1 MYMSLFSIFVVA
13 ALFVSLCDSFLS
25 KGQHVICDVS
35 PKDLHVVEDSSVELV
50 CQTSCSNHGK
60 IFWTLNGEHIN
71 ESLSKTI
78 NATHTVLSLRNFTQS
93 SAAVQCHS
101 SYGNQL
107 LGGVTIRTYSKPK
120 NITCVLHYDVNK
132 PNSVPKLFTCSWKH
146 RMDPLQT
153 ANYTILNNSSN
164 EICKSQVASC
174 THNCTHLADD
184 IVAYMYFSKLYT
196 IKVRAKT
203 QYGETDS
210 DPYVFDPHS
219 ITKINPPKNLKITPS
234 SEHLSVKWT
243 IDEPRCQVKYYKTS
257 EPDKAPEVLWT
268 NQSDF
273 TATIEEVESCI
284 NYNVS
289 VRCASERG
297 LWSEWSPEKTALTK
311 LSRSRIRMRLWRK
324 VAEPGKNG
332 KRKVHLMWKGI
343 PSTCREAFTVKQ
355 VAYNDNTTT
364 GNYTYTSCGS
374 SSCDVDVDHRSHR
387 LYLTVS
393 DSGALLDSVYVPA
406 VGDAGLPQVWSIKT
420 TKHRMKGVIQVS
432 WNVSEKPIS
441 SYIIDWTHD
450 GRQYAWKETTFTNA
464 TLFGLLHRTPYS
476 ITVTPL
482 FNDITGHSIHANPFC
497 SSIGVPEH
505 IAVKVEDVDDKSAFV
520 KWYMKSQYTC
530 SDVDTYT
537 IFYEA
542 QGLQQNVSVSGSEN
556 GVWLKDLKPKTHYN
570 VRVEATGDNETDM
583 SSTVY
588 FITNKFDPRLV
599 NALTICGFILVFL
612 VLSIGLTC
620 AIQWKK
626 FNDKPVPNPRLST
639 VAKWLTQSHEKVEGF
654 FQPPTDQIE
663 NQVVTEETQRNR
675 GAPLT
680 PVRNGNDCDPSFSSL
695 QENEPEE
702 RFSETSETQ
711 LLSSPEGSM
720 VFSSSQSSPYRS
732 QDNAEPLLPQVE
744 KPSKTDLGKKQE
756 KTQTKSLYI
765 SLNMFEQNDVR

>member
-1 MYMSLFSIFVVA
+1 MHMPLFSIFVVA
-13 ALFVSLCDSFLS
+13 ALFISLCNSFLF
-25 KGQHVICDVS
+25 KGQHVICNVY
-35 PKDLHVVEDSSVELV
+35 PKDLYVEEDSSVEIV

-60 IFWTLNGEHIN
+60 IFWTLNGKNIN

-93 SAAVQCHS
+93 SAVVQCHS

-120 NITCVLHYDVNK
+120 NITCVLHYNVNG
-132 PNSVPKLFTCSWKH
+132 PNGVPKLFTCSWKH
-146 RMDPLQT
+146 HMDFLQT
-153 ANYTILNNSSN
+153 ANYTILTDSLK

-174 THNCTHLADD
+174 THNCTHLVNPDD
-184 IVAYMYFSKLYT
+184 IVNYMYYSNLYT
-196 IKVRAKT
+196 IKVRART

-210 DPYVFDPHS
+210 DPYVFDPRS
-219 ITKINPPKNLKITPS
+219 ITKINPPKNLKIIPS
-234 SEHLSVKWT
+234 SEHLLVKWVT
-243 IDEPRCQVKYYKTS
+243 DEPRCQVKYYKTS

-268 NQSDF
+268 NRSDF
-273 TATIEEVESCI
+273 SATIKEVESCI
-284 NYNVS
+284 NYNIS

-311 LSRSRIRMRLWRK
+311 LNRSRIRMQLWRK
-324 VAEPGKNG
+324 VAELEKNG

-355 VAYNDNTTT
+355 VAYKDNTITE
-364 GNYTYTSCGS
+364 NYTYTSCGS

-387 LYLTVS
+387 FYLAVS
-393 DSGALLDSVYVPA
+393 SNGALLDSVNVPA
-406 VGDAGLPQVWSIKT
+406 VGDMGLPEVWNIQT
-420 TKHRMKGVIQVS
+420 TKHRMGGVIQVS
-432 WNVSEKPIS
+432 WNVSQKPIS

-450 GRQYAWKETTFTNA
+450 GQQYYWKETIFTKA
-464 TLFGLLHRTPYS
+464 TLFGLLLRTPYK

-482 FNDITGHSIHANPFC
+482 FNDITGHSIHTNPFC
-497 SSIGVPEH
+497 SSMGVPEH
-505 IAVKVEDVDDKSAFV
+505 IFVTVEEADDKSAFV
-520 KWYMKSQYTC
+520 KWHTKSQYTC
-530 SDVDTYT
+530 SNVDTYI

-542 QGLQQNVSVSGSEN
+542 QGLQHNVSVSGSED
-556 GVWLKDLKPKTHYN
+556 GVWLKDLKPNTHYN
-570 VRVEATGDNETDM
+570 VKVEATSDNETDM

-588 FITNKFDPRLV
+588 FRTNRFDPRLIKAV
-599 NALTICGFILVFL
+599 SICGGILVIL

-626 FNDKPVPNPRLST
+626 FNDKPVPNPRLSS

-654 FQPPTDQIE
+654 FQPPTDQFE
-663 NQVVTEETQRNR
+663 NQVVTDKTQRNR

-680 PVRNGNDCDPSFSSL
+680 PVRNGNNCDPSFSSIR
-695 QENEPEE
+695 ENEPEE
-702 RFSETSETQ
+702 RFSDTSETQ

-732 QDNAEPLLPQVE
+732 QDMLPRVE
-744 KPSKTDLGKKQE
+744 KPSKSDLGNKQE
-756 KTQTKSLYI
+756 KTSMKSLYI
-765 SLNMFEQNDVR
+765 SLNMFEQSDVR

>member
-1 MYMSLFSIFVVA
+1 MSLFSIFVVA
-13 ALFVSLCDSFLS
+13 ALFLSLCDSF
-25 KGQHVICDVS
+25 KGPHVICDVS
-35 PKDLHVVEDSSVELV
+35 PKDLYVEQNSSVEIV
-50 CQTSCSNHGK
+50 CQTSCSNNGK
-60 IFWTLNGEHIN
+60 VFWTLNGIHIS

-132 PNSVPKLFTCSWKH
+132 PNGVPKLFTCSWEH
-146 RMDPLQT
+146 HVDSSQT
-153 ANYTILNNSSN
+153 TNYTILNNSSV
-164 EICKSQVASC
+164 EICKSQGVNC
-174 THNCTHLADD
+174 THNSTRLADD
-184 IVAYMYFSKLYT
+184 ILDYMYFLNPYT

-203 QYGETDS
+203 QYWETDS
-210 DPYVFDPHS
+210 DPYVFDPRS

-234 SEHLSVKWT
+234 SENLSVKWDP
-243 IDEPRCQVKYYKTS
+243 DEPRCQVKYYKTS

-268 NQSDF
+268 NPSDF
-273 TATIEEVESCI
+273 SISVFTIEEVESCI

-297 LWSEWSPEKTALTK
+297 LWSEWSPEKTAFTK
-311 LSRSRIRMRLWRK
+311 LSRSRIRMGLWRK

-343 PSTCREAFTVKQ
+343 PSTCREAFLVKQ

-364 GNYTYTSCGS
+364 GNYTYTSCGN

-406 VGDAGLPQVWSIKT
+406 VGDASLPEVWSIKT
-420 TKHRMKGVIQVS
+420 TKSRMRGIIQVS
-432 WNVSEKPIS
+432 WNVSEKPVS

-450 GRQYAWKETTFTNA
+450 GRRYFWKETTFTNA
-464 TLFGLLHRTPYS
+464 TLFGLLHRTPYN

-482 FNDITGHSIHANPFC
+482 FNNISGNSIHAEPFC
-497 SSIGVPEH
+497 SSMGVPED
-505 IAVKVEDVDDKSAFV
+505 IDVTVEEVDDKSAFV
-520 KWYMKSQYTC
+520 KWDIKSQNPC
-530 SDVDTYT
+530 NDVDTYT

-542 QGLQQNVSVSGSEN
+542 QGLQHNVSVSGSED
-556 GVWLKDLKPKTHYN
+556 GVWLKDLKPNTHYN
-570 VRVEATGDNETDM
+570 VRVQATGDNETNM
-583 SSTVY
+583 SSKVH
-588 FITNKFDPRLV
+588 FITNKYDPRLIK
-599 NALTICGFILVFL
+599 ALSICGGILVVL

-620 AIQWKK
+620 AVQWKK
-626 FNDKPVPNPRLST
+626 FNDKPVPNPRLSS
-639 VAKWLTQSHEKVEGF
+639 VAKWLTQSHAKVEGF
-654 FQPPTDQIE
+654 FQPTTDQIE
-663 NQVVTEETQRNR
+663 NQVVTGKTQRNR

-680 PVRNGNDCDPSFSSL
+680 PVRNGNDCDTSFSSL

-732 QDNAEPLLPQVE
+732 QDTAEPLLE
-744 KPSKTDLGKKQE
+744 KPSKSDLGKKQE
-756 KTQTKSLYI
+756 KTPMKSLYI
-765 SLNMFEQNDVR
+765 SLNMFEQSDVR